1 MFIKNGLRFNIYQ
14 RYTDPVTGEKGIDM
28 TRPENRARFGVEE
41 IADPVRESDET
52 HYNQEINEAP
62 YLICTLKSPEQLV
75 SLRWNKL
82 KAYRDDLTK
91 NGGCLVDTKWFHTDT
106 DSKQQQMALTLLG
119 ANIPANLQWKTMDGT
134 FVTMTQTLAAQVF
147 AAQIAREQLIFA
159 TAEAKKLNDTPITEG
174 WPARYE

>member
-28 TRPENRARFGVEE
+28 TRPENRTRFGIEE
-41 IADPVRESDET
+41 IPDPSRESDET

-62 YLICTLKSPEQLV
+62 YLICTPKSPEQLAD
-75 SLRWNKL
+75 LRWNKL
-82 KAYRDDLTK
+82 KTYRDDLTK

-119 ANIPANLQWKTMDGT
+119 ASIPANLQWKTMDGT
-134 FVTMTQTLAAQVF
+134 FVTMTQALAAQVF
-147 AAQIAREQLIFA
+147 AAQIAREQAIFA
-159 TAEAKKLNDTPITEG
+159 KAEEKKLDSTPIAEG

>member
-28 TRPENRARFGVEE
+28 TRPENRARFDVQE
-41 IADPVRESDET
+41 IPDPSRESDET
-52 HYNQEINEAP
+52 HYNQEIMEAP
-62 YLICTLKSPEQLV
+62 YIISTPKSPEQLAT
-75 SLRWNKL
+75 LRWNKL
-82 KAYRDDLTK
+82 KQIRDDLTK

-159 TAEAKKLNDTPITEG
+159 TAEVKKLDDTPITEG